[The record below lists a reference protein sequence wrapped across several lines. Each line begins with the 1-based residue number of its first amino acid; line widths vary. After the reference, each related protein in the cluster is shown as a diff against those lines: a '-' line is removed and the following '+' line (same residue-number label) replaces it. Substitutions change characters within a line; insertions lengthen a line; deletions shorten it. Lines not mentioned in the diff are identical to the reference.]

1 MSTAVKT
8 AIMEGTTAA
17 ADDTDDTA
25 YTAGADCV
33 VDEVTEARL
42 PPAAFKSVLKVA
54 ALSVMA
60 TLRVLAP
67 VAAIVSL
74 VVWTWNSTATS
85 LRVDDR
91 IVTSLAVH

>member
-17 ADDTDDTA
+17 ADDTA
-25 YTAGADCV
+25 CTAGADV
-33 VDEVTEARL
+33 VDDEVTEARL
-42 PPAAFKSVLKVA
+42 PPAAFKWVLKVA
-54 ALSVMA
+54 ALTVIA
-60 TLRVLAP
+60 VLRVLAP

-91 IVTSLAVH
+91 IVTSLAMH